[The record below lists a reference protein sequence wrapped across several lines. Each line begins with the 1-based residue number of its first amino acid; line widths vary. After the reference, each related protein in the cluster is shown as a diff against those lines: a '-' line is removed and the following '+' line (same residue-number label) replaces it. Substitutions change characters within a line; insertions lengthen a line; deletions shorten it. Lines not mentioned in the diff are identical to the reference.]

1 MGAGRRVL
9 EEPAENRCTAFA
21 KRNEQAQAPGDDFAD
36 KAKGFQGRDRTLAK
50 ARELDAVAPHDPG
63 FAKRETVAKLDPGS
77 SVNDGP
83 PAMTSK
89 YSV

>member
-50 ARELDAVAPHDPG
+50 ARELDAVAPHDLG
-63 FAKRETVAKLDPGS
+63 FAQRETVVKPDRARL
-77 SVNDGP
+77 
-83 PAMTSK
+83 A
-89 YSV
+89 